1 MNAFHVIGALA
12 AIWAVAV
19 AVVGIRKE
27 DFPGGTEK
35 IVGAISV
42 LLVIGTIS
50 AAVITSANEEEEHG
64 EFRPDAGMGAEEAT
78 TESD

>member
-19 AVVGIRKE
+19 AIFGIKRE
-27 DFPGGTEK
+27 DFPGGAEK

-42 LLVIGTIS
+42 LLVVSAIS
-50 AAVITSANEEEEHG
+50 AAIITSANEEEDHG
-64 EFRPDAGMGAEEAT
+64 GSGGVDAT
-78 TESD
+78 SESH

>member
-12 AIWAVAV
+12 AIWAVVV
-19 AVVGIRKE
+19 AVIGIRKE
-27 DFPGGTEK
+27 DFPGGAEK

-42 LLVIGTIS
+42 LLVVGAIS

-64 EFRPDAGMGAEEAT
+64 GGAEEAT
-78 TESD
+78 TESH